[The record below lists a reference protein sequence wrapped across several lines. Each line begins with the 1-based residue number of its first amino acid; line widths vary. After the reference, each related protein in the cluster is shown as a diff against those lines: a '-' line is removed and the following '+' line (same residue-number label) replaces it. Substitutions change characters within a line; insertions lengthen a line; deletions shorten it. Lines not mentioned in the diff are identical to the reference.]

1 MRPLLLAVL
10 LSSSGALA
18 QSRDGGAKAAELS
31 ATACDKLV
39 EHIVLVALT
48 ESLAEDPEVKK
59 MSPKERE
66 VTERLAK
73 REALADPKLTE
84 LKKDCPTRYDKKE
97 EQCLLKAKTVKEI
110 DSCTK

>member
-1 MRPLLLAVL
+1 MRPLLVAVL
-10 LSSSGALA
+10 LSSTGVVA
-18 QSRDGGAKAAELS
+18 QSRDGGAKPDLS

-48 ESLAEDPEVKK
+48 ESLADDPEVKK

-84 LKKDCPTRYDKKE
+84 LKKDCPARYDKKAE
-97 EQCLLKAKTVKEI
+97 LCLLKAKTVKEI
-110 DSCTK
+110 DACSK